1 MAEAGESC
9 LLPGRDGEAT
19 RMRNLLL
26 RDVAIV
32 LAAKLM
38 ALTII
43 YLLFF
48 GAAHQPR
55 IDAPQ
60 MAQWVLGTP
69 ASANAR

>member
-1 MAEAGESC
+1 
-9 LLPGRDGEAT
+9 
-19 RMRNLLL
+19 MRNLLV

-32 LAAKLM
+32 LAAKLA
-38 ALTII
+38 ALTVI

-60 MAQWVLGTP
+60 MAQWMLGAQ